1 MPGTGKFCVA
11 LTRADDPGRATS
23 AFLLAKAAAG
33 ADHDTMVYLSADAV
47 ALAVGPAAGHV
58 VDDGSLRLGDLI
70 EEFVGAGGQI
80 LVNASDIKRRRLNDD
95 QLVKGASLAEPATLV
110 EFLSDGTPCV
120 SY

>member
-11 LTRADDPGRATS
+11 LTRGDDPDR
-23 AFLLAKAAAG
+23 
-33 ADHDTMVYLSADAV
+33 
-47 ALAVGPAAGHV
+47 
-58 VDDGSLRLGDLI
+58 

-80 LVNASDIKRRRLNDD
+80 IVNGSCIRRRRLNDD
-95 QLVKGASLAEPATLV
+95 QLVKGASVGDPATLV